1 MCQIVVALLYVLF
14 SYITNKYLISQGIVS
29 AVWLGS
35 GVAFAA
41 LLIGGWRYLWGA
53 FFGMLAFNVLAHN
66 SFIGVVGVTLANVI
80 EVTFGFWLLSKK
92 GVVSQSALQNYLSQI
107 LFCGGV
113 ASIVGG
119 VIGTLTLLVLG
130 FITSADYLK
139 NVLTWWM
146 GDTLGVVLLVPF
158 ALIWHEKKLTEI
170 QGKQW
175 LEGILLVSATF
186 LTGQIIF
193 LNWLSEFL
201 SNAPKG
207 YVMFFCVSIVAI
219 RMGMRGATLVILITA
234 TQSML
239 SAYLRIG
246 YFANEIAISELRN
259 YWLYMLILS
268 GVGVSLASY
277 VNKVNLTM
285 RQLRVEMADRIHAV
299 LAKQEATERL
309 HKIANQLPNVVF
321 QFQMRPDGSFCIPYV
336 NETLLDIY
344 RLCPEDVYEDANPMF
359 AVTHPA
365 DLADHIEKIK
375 ISARDLSPWNDEYRL
390 KFADGKECWLA
401 SNARPQR
408 EEDGSTLW
416 HGFVIDITER
426 KQVEAAL
433 KKESD
438 KSLALLRNASDGI
451 HILNSDGNVIEC
463 SDSFCTMLGYSR
475 EEAIGMHVSQWD
487 AEIPQNEIMNIVHAQ
502 FEKTTRHQFESRHRR
517 KDGTIYDV
525 ELSGCPIEFDGEWVL
540 FNSARDITARKR
552 TEKNLYYAKKDLEN
566 ILSAATEVCIISTDK
581 NGLITV
587 FNRGAELMLGYTAD
601 EMVEKQTPAIVH
613 DMNEV
618 EQRGRELSLEL
629 DRPISGFNIFVEK
642 ANQFGNETREW
653 TFIHKNKS
661 RLTVSLTVTTIRNE
675 NGEITGYL
683 GIANDITEKKQI
695 ERNLQASEKRLNEI
709 IDLMPVAVFV
719 KDAQSRMTIMNK
731 ACENQWG
738 IRLSELQNTTGSHIF
753 PPEQMEVFLAMDKKV
768 FVDGKTFELEEFL
781 WNATLQENRV
791 THTYKKPVFNERGE
805 PDYLIGISIDV
816 TEDKRKEQL
825 LLASEARFRTIIDI
839 SPVPMALNDDQ
850 QNITFLNH
858 AFLET
863 FGYDLEDIPK
873 LEIWWEKAYPDLDY
887 RKWIAETWQTT
898 LEQAKREQK
907 AFVPFEI
914 NVCCKNGSQK
924 VVLVSTAMVSET
936 SNNLHLVVLYDITE
950 RKQVEQEL
958 RDSEQRLNLSQEYG
972 GIGSWEADLINGNNI
987 WSNSLFQ
994 LVKLPVSEK
1003 VTWNDFL
1010 AIVHPDDRQKV
1021 IDAKQM
1027 HLVHKAKY
1035 DVEYRVIIADGEIR
1049 WMRSAGRAQ
1058 FSDDETPIRFIG
1070 IAQDVTERHILESE
1084 LKRSN
1089 ADLEQFAYAV
1099 SHDMRQPLRMVTSY
1113 LSLIETALATQL
1125 DDDTRQFLTFAVE
1138 GAKRMD
1144 SMILSLLD
1152 YSRVG
1157 RQTETFSVI
1166 SSRAAIDEAI
1176 SFLRPALET
1185 SGGKIE
1191 IFGDWVDLVASHDEL
1206 TRLFQNLIGNA
1217 LKYHDENKFPRVEV
1231 SATFTENRFRVE
1243 VRDNGIGINSNQI
1256 DRLFKV
1262 FSRLQARSRFEGTG
1276 VGLALC
1282 RKIVEHHGGEIGV
1295 KSEGEGQGCIFWFE
1309 LPLDN

>member
-1 MCQIVVALLYVLF
+1 MVNIIHSKFKSILVELTCQIVVALLYVLF
-14 SYITNKYLISQGIVS
+14 SYITNKFLISQGIVS
-29 AVWLGS
+29 SVWLGS
-35 GVAFAA
+35 GVALAA

-66 SFIGVVGVTLANVI
+66 SFIGVVGVTLANVL
-80 EVTFGFWLLSKK
+80 EVSLGFWLLSKK
-92 GVVSQSALQNYLSQI
+92 GVVSQSVLQNYLRLI

-130 FITSADYLK
+130 FINSADYLK

-239 SAYLRIG
+239 SAYLKIG

-277 VNKVNLTM
+277 VDKVNLTM
-285 RQLRVEMADRIHAV
+285 KQLRIEIADRIRAV
-299 LAKQEATERL
+299 SAQQETAERL
-309 HKIANQLPNVVF
+309 YKIANQLPSVVF
-321 QFQMRPDGSFCIPYV
+321 QFQMRADGSVFIPYA
-336 NETLLDIY
+336 NEALH
-344 RLCPEDVYEDANPMF
+344 DVYHVKPEAVCEDASAIFTM
-359 AVTHPA
+359 VHPD
-365 DLADHIEKIK
+365 DLANHIEKIK
-375 ISARDLSPWNDEYRL
+375 TSARDLSPWSDEYRL

-401 SNARPQR
+401 GNARPQR

-416 HGFVIDITER
+416 HGFVI
-426 KQVEAAL
+426 
-433 KKESD
+433 
-438 KSLALLRNASDGI
+438 
-451 HILNSDGNVIEC
+451 
-463 SDSFCTMLGYSR
+463 
-475 EEAIGMHVSQWD
+475 
-487 AEIPQNEIMNIVHAQ
+487 
-502 FEKTTRHQFESRHRR
+502 
-517 KDGTIYDV
+517 
-525 ELSGCPIEFDGEWVL
+525 
-540 FNSARDITARKR
+540 
-552 TEKNLYYAKKDLEN
+552 
-566 ILSAATEVCIISTDK
+566 
-581 NGLITV
+581 
-587 FNRGAELMLGYTAD
+587 
-601 EMVEKQTPAIVH
+601 
-613 DMNEV
+613 
-618 EQRGRELSLEL
+618 
-629 DRPISGFNIFVEK
+629 
-642 ANQFGNETREW
+642 
-653 TFIHKNKS
+653 
-661 RLTVSLTVTTIRNE
+661 
-675 NGEITGYL
+675 
-683 GIANDITEKKQI
+683 
-695 ERNLQASEKRLNEI
+695 
-709 IDLMPVAVFV
+709 
-719 KDAQSRMTIMNK
+719 
-731 ACENQWG
+731 
-738 IRLSELQNTTGSHIF
+738 
-753 PPEQMEVFLAMDKKV
+753 
-768 FVDGKTFELEEFL
+768 
-781 WNATLQENRV
+781 
-791 THTYKKPVFNERGE
+791 
-805 PDYLIGISIDV
+805 
-816 TEDKRKEQL
+816 
-825 LLASEARFRTIIDI
+825 
-839 SPVPMALNDDQ
+839 
-850 QNITFLNH
+850 
-858 AFLET
+858 
-863 FGYDLEDIPK
+863 
-873 LEIWWEKAYPDLDY
+873 
-887 RKWIAETWQTT
+887 
-898 LEQAKREQK
+898 
-907 AFVPFEI
+907 
-914 NVCCKNGSQK
+914 
-924 VVLVSTAMVSET
+924 
-936 SNNLHLVVLYDITE
+936 DITE

-1125 DDDTRQFLTFAVE
+1125 DDDTRQFLTFAVD

-1157 RQTETFSVI
+1157 KNSEALTVI
-1166 SSRAAIDEAI
+1166 STRAAIDEAI

-1185 SGGKIE
+1185 SGGKVE
-1191 IFGDWVDLVASHDEL
+1191 ILGNWIDLVASRDEL

-1217 LKYHDENKFPRVEV
+1217 LKYHDENKLPHVEV

-1295 KSEGEGQGCIFWFE
+1295 KSEGEGHGCVFWFE